1 MNTLLLSIILMLSL
15 QACDPGPE
23 SPVGF
28 NLPKGD
34 AVEGEKVFMKY
45 QCLACHNLDGFAYE
59 MVNKEFEP
67 PVLLGGTSIRV
78 KTYADL
84 VTSVINPSH
93 RLAHNYPLALIQQ
106 DGVSKMLVFND
117 MMTVTELI
125 NLVTFLQPNYKIP
138 NYKIPHYEYTYF
150 GPYEIE

>member
-1 MNTLLLSIILMLSL
+1 MNKLLLSIVLTLGL
-15 QACDPGPE
+15 QACEPGPE
-23 SPVGF
+23 SPTGF
-28 NLPKGD
+28 SLPKGD

-45 QCLACHNLDGFAYE
+45 QCLACHNLDGFAYD

-67 PVLLGGTSIRV
+67 PVLLGATSIRV
-78 KTYADL
+78 TTYADL

-93 RLAHNYPLALIQQ
+93 KLARNYQLALIQH

-117 MMTVTELI
+117 VMTVTELI
-125 NLVTFLQPNYKIP
+125 NLVTFLQPKYKV
-138 NYKIPHYEYTYF
+138 PHYEYTYY

>member
-1 MNTLLLSIILMLSL
+1 MNKLLLSIVLTLGL
-15 QACDPGPE
+15 QACKPGPE
-23 SPVGF
+23 SLIGF
-28 NLPKGD
+28 SLPKGD

-45 QCLACHNLDGFAYE
+45 QCLACHNLEGFAYD

-78 KTYADL
+78 TTYADL

-93 RLAHNYPLALIQQ
+93 KLTRNYQLALIQH

-117 MMTVTELI
+117 VMTVTELI
-125 NLVTFLQPNYKIP
+125 NLVTFLQPKYKV
-138 NYKIPHYEYTYF
+138 PHDEYSYY

>member
-1 MNTLLLSIILMLSL
+1 MNKLLFSIALILGL
-15 QACDPGPE
+15 QACVPGPE

-28 NLPKGD
+28 SLPKGD

-45 QCLACHNLDGFAYE
+45 QCLACHNLDGYAYE

-67 PVLLGGTSIRV
+67 PVLLGGTSTRV
-78 KTYADL
+78 KTYGDL

-93 RLAHNYPLALIQQ
+93 QLAHNYPLALIQQ
-106 DGVSKMLVFND
+106 KGVSKMLVFND
-117 MMTVTELI
+117 VMTVTELV

-138 NYKIPHYEYTYF
+138 HYEYTYY